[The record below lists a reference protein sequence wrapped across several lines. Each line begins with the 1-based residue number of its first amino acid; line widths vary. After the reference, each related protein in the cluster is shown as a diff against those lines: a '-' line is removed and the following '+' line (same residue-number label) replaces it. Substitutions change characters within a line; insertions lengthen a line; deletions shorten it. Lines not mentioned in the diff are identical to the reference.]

1 MFERFTDR
9 ARSVVKGAVTEAKA
23 LQQEK
28 VGTEHLLL
36 AMLDDNPEGAG
47 GGVAG
52 RVLRDAG
59 ASADDIRA
67 RIKSHLE
74 QAPRVLDEADAEAL
88 RQIGID
94 LDAVRQKIE
103 ATFGEGALRPRTAPP
118 SRGLFGLRRRRYIV
132 GGPFSPRAKKV
143 LELSL
148 REALRL
154 KQKYIGTEHVLL
166 GMIREGEGLGVLV
179 LTESGVELAD
189 LRRRLEAEIRAAA
202 A

>member
-9 ARSVVKGAVTEAKA
+9 ARAVVKGAVAESQA
-23 LQQEK
+23 LRHDK

-36 AMLDDNPEGAG
+36 AMLDNEPDGAG

-52 RVLRDAG
+52 RVLREAG
-59 ASADDIRA
+59 VTADDVRTRIETHVGRRA
-67 RIKSHLE
+67 LG
-74 QAPRVLDEADAEAL
+74 DADAEAL

-94 LDAVRQKIE
+94 LEAVRRAVE
-103 ATFGEGALRPRTAPP
+103 ASFGKGALRPPTRAH
-118 SRGLFGLRRRRYIV
+118 SRGLFGFRRRRYLA

-154 KQKYIGTEHVLL
+154 KQKHIGTEHVLL
-166 GMIREGEGLGVLV
+166 GLIREGEGLGVLV
-179 LTESGVELAD
+179 LTEAGVEVGD
-189 LRRRLEAEIRAAA
+189 LRNRIEAEIRAAA
-202 A
+202 